1 MKLIRL
7 LVLFALAAAPLCA
20 AQDEPSAMAAPGNTT
35 AIVNPEPQSQ
45 IIRILTPVAGQML
58 TTNFVNLH
66 FELTRPSASGEP
78 NFLVQLDAADPVNMT
93 STDYTFIDLQPG
105 VHVIRVTLV
114 DANNS
119 PQGSAATVQFK
130 VQSAAPPAHTDTPRG
145 ARPHANQTIAGAVPA
160 PPVPPELRDGG
171 ETYLPL
177 AGSPLP
183 LISLIGFGLLIGGAA
198 QTLRSR

>member
-1 MKLIRL
+1 MNLTRL
-7 LVLFALAAAPLCA
+7 LVLFTLAFGALCA
-20 AQDEPSAMAAPGNTT
+20 AQDQPSSMSAPPNNA

-45 IIRILTPVAGQML
+45 IVRILTPVAGQML

-66 FELTRPSASGEP
+66 FELTRPSASGQP

-105 VHVIRVTLV
+105 VHIIRVTLV

-119 PQGSAATVQFK
+119 PQGSASTVQFK
-130 VQSAAPPAHTDTPRG
+130 VQSAAPPAHTDAPRG
-145 ARPHANQTIAGAVPA
+145 AARSHANQTIAGAAPA
-160 PPVPPELRDGG
+160 APLPPELRDGG
-171 ETYLPL
+171 DYYLPL

-198 QTLRSR
+198 QTLRR